1 MKKITLGKDIRKS
14 FTNSWGRFFSIFF
27 LMAIGSF
34 ALVGLKVAG
43 PDMRETGKNYF
54 DRLNLADLT
63 IISDYGI
70 DSDDQKVINNAEGA
84 EKVEYGYL
92 KDVVIKDTNTS
103 FRIFSKPDKVSK
115 YDLVEGK
122 MPESNDEIA
131 IDNDYRNEYK
141 IGDTIQFSELED
153 ISGNKVLKRHE
164 FKVVGYVKSS
174 EIISSINLGQTT
186 AGTGELKGYG
196 VVNKEVFDS
205 DVYMMARILYTDTVG
220 IDPYSNEY
228 GDLIQNHKE
237 ELEELLKDQPEN
249 RLSSIKEEYQD
260 KIDEGQD
267 KIQEAK
273 EKLTDTQAQLDDAKN
288 QIDSAKEL
296 IAENQNKLDVEVY
309 NAQNEIDSA
318 EKQITA
324 AEAQMNKTLAEKLSY
339 LQSKENEYNNAV
351 AEFNQKKEELES
363 AKQAINESQNDLDNK
378 KSQLENGKNSYEQ
391 GIAELNQMIVGINQ
405 QLNNPNLT
413 AEEKAKLEQS
423 LVYANA
429 KLTETNNEYS
439 QFISGV
445 YNPGIAQIQAGQKV
459 IDEKKQELT
468 NGEKQLSE
476 AKVQLANGKKEL
488 EEGKQAYE
496 VGAAQANNELNSKKV
511 ELETAKE
518 QLLTQKAEGEKQLN
532 DARNE
537 LADKEKDYQE
547 KLLEFKDKKVDAEK
561 EIKENEEK
569 LSDAQKTLDDLK
581 APVYSI
587 DTRRETPG
595 AEGYKIYATVAS
607 IIDSL
612 ANIFPIFLYFV
623 AALVTFTTMTRFVD
637 EERVNSGTLKALG
650 YDDYD
655 IWKKFTIYG
664 FVASTLGSIFGIILG
679 HTLLPMI
686 VYNAYQ
692 HGFILP
698 KIELHFHW
706 SITLVALLLSFISAV
721 VPAYIVAVKELKEKP
736 ARLLLPKPPAD
747 GSKILLECIKPIWNK
762 MSFTHKVTAR
772 NIFRYK
778 KRMFMTI
785 FGVSGSV
792 ALLFAGFGVKYS
804 ISGINERQF
813 NDIIHY
819 DLIVAKQDNLTDNQ
833 QNKIDELLN
842 SDEIERQL
850 SIYYEEM
857 NTVAGKNND
866 KQIIKLI
873 VPEGNEQ
880 FNEYIDLVNRKTEEP
895 LALQD
900 DGVIITERLADLLDV
915 KKGDTITIK
924 DSDENDREMK
934 ITDIAEMYMGHFI
947 FMNKVTYED
956 IFNESYKGNA
966 NIVTLKDNS
975 QENTENRATEFM
987 DLSGVAGVVQNTT
1000 LINQIDTIVNSLDKI
1015 MMVLI
1020 IVAAMLAVVIL
1031 YNLTNINVSERI
1043 RELSTI
1049 KVLGFFDKEVTMY
1062 IYRETIS
1069 LSLIGILAG
1078 YGLGEILHSYILYA
1092 VPPDEVMFNPA
1103 IWYNCFII
1111 PFIVVGI
1118 ITIVLGII
1126 VNRRLRNVDML
1137 EALKSVD

>member
-1 MKKITLGKDIRKS
+1 MKKRTLGKDIRKS

-43 PDMRETGKNYF
+43 PDMRETGKSYF
-54 DRLNLADLT
+54 KKLNLSDLT

-84 EKVEYGYL
+84 KKVEYGYL

-103 FRIFSKPDKVSK
+103 FRIFSKPDEVSK

-122 MPESNDEIA
+122 IPEFNDEIA
-131 IDNDYRNEYK
+131 IDSDYRDEYK

-153 ISGNKVLKRHE
+153 ISGNKVLDRHK

-205 DVYMMARILYTDTVG
+205 DIYMMARILYTDVVDV
-220 IDPYSNEY
+220 DPYSDEY
-228 GDLIQNHKE
+228 RDLIQNHKE
-237 ELEELLKDQPEN
+237 DLEDLLKNQPGN
-249 RLSSIKEEYQD
+249 RLSYIKEEYQD

-267 KIQEAK
+267 KIDESK
-273 EKLTDTQAQLDDAKN
+273 EKLTDTQSQLDDAKS
-288 QIDSAKEL
+288 QIGYAKDL
-296 IAENQNKLDVEVY
+296 ISENQNKLDVEVA
-309 NAQNEIDSA
+309 NAKNEIDSA
-318 EKQITA
+318 EKQIRD
-324 AEAQMNKTLAEKLSY
+324 AEGQINKTLSEKLSY
-339 LQSKENEYNNAV
+339 LQSKESEYHKAID
-351 AEFNQKKEELES
+351 EFNQKKEELES
-363 AKQAINESQNDLDNK
+363 GKQAINESQSDLDNK
-378 KSQLENGKNSYEQ
+378 KFQLENGKNSYEQ
-391 GIAELNQMIVGINQ
+391 GIAELNQMIIGINK
-405 QLNNPNLT
+405 QLGNPGLT

-423 LVYANA
+423 LIYASA
-429 KLTETNNEYS
+429 KLNETNNEYS
-439 QFISGV
+439 QFISRV
-445 YNPGIAQIQAGQKV
+445 YNPGMAQIEAGQKI
-459 IDEKKQELT
+459 IDEKNQELKS
-468 NGEKQLSE
+468 GEKSLIDAEIQLD
-476 AKVQLANGKKEL
+476 NGKKEL

-496 VGAAQANNELNSKKV
+496 VGVSQANEELNSKKA

-518 QLLTQKAEGEKQLN
+518 QLRTQRAEGERQLN
-532 DARNE
+532 GARNK
-537 LADKEKDYQE
+537 LADKEKEYQE
-547 KLLEFKDKKVDAEK
+547 KLLEFEDKKVDAEK

-569 LSDAQKTLDDLK
+569 LSDAQKILDDLK
-581 APVYSI
+581 EPVYSI

-595 AEGYKIYATVAS
+595 SEGYKIYATVAS

-637 EERVNSGTLKALG
+637 EERINSGTLKALG

-655 IWKKFTIYG
+655 VWKKFTIYG
-664 FVASTLGSIFGIILG
+664 FVASTLGSILGIILG
-679 HTLLPMI
+679 HILLPLI
-686 VYNAYQ
+686 VYNAY
-692 HGFILP
+692 HNGFILP
-698 KIELHFHW
+698 TIELHFHW
-706 SITLVALLLSFISAV
+706 KITLFALLLSFISAV
-721 VPAYIVAVKELKEKP
+721 VPAYIVAVKELKERP
-736 ARLLLPKPPAD
+736 ARLLLPKPPVA
-747 GSKILLECIKPIWNK
+747 GSKILLERIKPIWNK

-792 ALLFAGFGVKYS
+792 ALLFAGFAVKHS

-813 NDIIHY
+813 NDIINY
-819 DLIVAKQDNLTDNQ
+819 DLIVAKQDNLTNNQ
-833 QNKIDELLN
+833 QNEIDELLN
-842 SDEIERQL
+842 SDEIEKQL

-857 NTVAGKNND
+857 NTVAGKDND

-873 VPEGNEQ
+873 VPEKYDEFSG
-880 FNEYIDLVNRKTEEP
+880 YIELVNRKTKEHLE
-895 LALQD
+895 LQD
-900 DGVIITERLADLLDV
+900 NGVIITERLADLLDI
-915 KKGDTITIK
+915 KKGDIITIK
-924 DSDENDREMK
+924 DSNDNDREMK
-934 ITDIAEMYMGHFI
+934 VTDITEMYMGHFI
-947 FMNKVTYED
+947 FMNKEAYED
-956 IFNESYKGNA
+956 ILNESYKTNA
-966 NIVTLKDNS
+966 NMVTLKDDS
-975 QENTENRATEFM
+975 QENTENKATEFM
-987 DLSGVAGVVQNTT
+987 NLTGVVGVVQNTT

-1020 IVAAMLAVVIL
+1020 IVAAMLAVVII

-1062 IYRETIS
+1062 IYRETIV
-1069 LSLIGILAG
+1069 LSVIGILVG
-1078 YGLGEILHSYILYA
+1078 YGLGEILHSYILHA
-1092 VPPDEVMFNPA
+1092 VPPAEVMFNPA
-1103 IWYNCFII
+1103 IWYNSFII
-1111 PFIVVGI
+1111 PFIVVGV
-1118 ITIVLGII
+1118 ITIILGII